1 MTNEE
6 LNQYIDQKWSNYY
19 RGSVAFML
27 ATGKTYTAEDVRAAF
42 ESGFYEM
49 LQILYR
55 NNIDVEKLRIE

>member
-27 ATGKTYTAEDVRAAF
+27 ATGKTYTTEDVKSAF
-42 ESGFYEM
+42 ECGFYEM

-55 NNIDVEKLRIE
+55 NNIDVEKLKIE